1 MTSLPGIQFWGPLLK
16 AALVDYVWPNSLLWS
31 ISLCVVILP
40 NDCGRI
46 VGSIP
51 TSIATGFVDKL
62 HLGVTQEL
70 QQAFVSLG
78 LYIAAFLLRR
88 LVSLA
93 WSAARFVFDNYW
105 AFYNLAVLAATSAVF
120 LKKVLPPTWKSRLHS
135 AWVWFGYWL
144 LSGPVNLIYF
154 TVIALTSFQ
163 RHIVTTIAHVAKTAN
178 LHILSAQTKFAR
190 VPAPKTFNYSLAPD
204 FDPASEI
211 RLLRLHRW
219 LPFLQ
224 LSAELVSYPLH
235 AVPPYYAISYVW
247 DDGPKD
253 LDQIWL
259 NGMLFSV
266 RRNVHDILRNCSSG
280 FGPRLIWVDS
290 ICINQQDL
298 SEKAL
303 QVRAMEDIYS
313 RACHVIVCLRGPWS
327 VPALS
332 LVTELQY
339 YKRTWGREA
348 LSSHV
353 LTFHELQGIDPYRRL
368 RVKAL
373 ANLLKHPWFSRV
385 WVVQEVALA
394 KKVTFF
400 YGGTP
405 VTLDELHG
413 WREVICDGQ
422 VLSTLATLAADPD
435 GDLDS
440 TMSPYLGFTSMTFT
454 VAHRMERSFF
464 GPPQLSRVLR
474 VFGDK
479 AATVDRDK
487 AFALFGMARE
497 STDPNLK
504 RMIDYARPAQDIM
517 LDLANYLL
525 DCGQALEVFDLAG
538 LQQRGRDASLPS
550 WAVDWSTLR
559 LGMPLNTTFNPHNLQ
574 YHAAADLS
582 PKVRRGASRHEVV
595 MSGQHLDRIT
605 RIVPL
610 PEPSTRRAASFE
622 YPGQVLSFAK
632 AHVSDPY
639 PYRGDGGQ
647 PLAEAVWRTLIGD
660 KTHSA
665 RPAPPTCGRDL
676 AVILSTTQNVVAV
689 TGFKF
694 GHFTPHKLQSML
706 GVTEHEQAEIRQAL
720 AQFQEVELLYDSS
733 KGSSPLV
740 FCVTA
745 KGYIGMVP
753 QVSKVGDDVCLIY
766 GSNVPYVLRDLG
778 KREDGVVG
786 ERRCQVVGNAYIHGM
801 MDGEGLVQDAEATF
815 ILE

>member
-1 MTSLPGIQFWGPLLK
+1 MTSLPGSQFWGPLFK
-16 AALVDYVWPNSLLWS
+16 AALVNYVWPNSLLWS
-31 ISLCVVILP
+31 ISLCVVMLP

-51 TSIATGFVDKL
+51 ATIATGFVDKL
-62 HLGVTQEL
+62 HLGGTPEL

-78 LYIAAFLLRR
+78 LYITAFLLRR
-88 LVSLA
+88 LISLA
-93 WSAARFVFDNYW
+93 LSAAHFVFDHCW
-105 AFYNLAVLAATSAVF
+105 VFYNLAVLAGTSAAI

-144 LSGPVNLIYF
+144 ISGPVNLIYF

-163 RHIVTTIAHVAKTAN
+163 RHAVTTIAHIVKTAG
-178 LHILSAQTKFAR
+178 LYILSAQTTFAR
-190 VPAPKTFNYSLAPD
+190 VPAPKTFNYSLVPN

-303 QVRAMEDIYS
+303 KFEPWKIYI
-313 RACHVIVCLRGPWS
+313 R
-327 VPALS
+327 
-332 LVTELQY
+332 ELA
-339 YKRTWGREA
+339 TSSAGGRLGEKGD
-348 LSSHV
+348 LFLWRH
-353 LTFHELQGIDPYRRL
+353 
-368 RVKAL
+368 
-373 ANLLKHPWFSRV
+373 
-385 WVVQEVALA
+385 
-394 KKVTFF
+394 
-400 YGGTP
+400 P

-422 VLSTLATLAADPD
+422 VLSSLATLAADPD
-435 GDLDS
+435 ENLES
-440 TMSPYLGFTSMTFT
+440 TMSPYLGFTGMTFT
-454 VAHRMERSFF
+454 VAHRMERSIF

-487 AFALFGMARE
+487 AFALFGMAKE

-504 RMIDYARPAQDIM
+504 RMIDYVRPAQDIM

-550 WAVDWSTLR
+550 WAVDWSALR
-559 LGMPLNTTFNPHNLQ
+559 SGMPLNTAFNPHNLQ
-574 YHAAADLS
+574 YHAAAELS
-582 PKVRRGASRHEVV
+582 PKVRRGASRRKVV

-605 RIVPL
+605 HIVPL
-610 PEPSTRRAASFE
+610 PEQSTRRAASFE
-622 YPGQVLSFAK
+622 YPGEVLSFAK
-632 AHVSDPY
+632 AHASDPY

-689 TGFKF
+689 TGSRF
-694 GHFTPHKLQSML
+694 GHFTPHQLQSML

-720 AQFQEVELLYDSS
+720 ARFQEVELLYDSS

-753 QVSKVGDDVCLIY
+753 QVSQVGDDDLTTRL
-766 GSNVPYVLRDLG
+766 GSFLTTAASKVLG
-778 KREDGVVG
+778 G
-786 ERRCQVVGNAYIHGM
+786 
-801 MDGEGLVQDAEATF
+801 
-815 ILE
+815 